1 MSTILHV
8 RIPASVENPAA
19 WLLEEPKLYTVQY
32 CRYKLMN
39 ADTLAG
45 IVPKAHEGFLEAFGA
60 ASRTVVIN
68 IIEQTSQALRDEHV
82 HNEIYYIIY

>member
-1 MSTILHV
+1 
-8 RIPASVENPAA
+8 
-19 WLLEEPKLYTVQY
+19 
-32 CRYKLMN
+32 MN